1 MVKKTGK
8 SKKKRVKAVR
18 KSCECRNI
26 GAAEVLRECCG

>member
-8 SKKKRVKAVR
+8 SKKKRAKAVR
-18 KSCECRNI
+18 KSCGCGHL